1 MSSERRKREEE
12 EEATSSDASSTSTI
26 SSPTSKSV
34 RSPTDKLDE
43 AFQKYDTNK
52 DGFLSKDEFRE
63 VSVNNDAWIWM
74 LQITLPVLPVLHNT
88 SSFFNP
94 SVLCA
99 KAIIL
104 RKSLFQMMKGANAED
119 DKPNNRDGQVPL

>member
-1 MSSERRKREEE
+1 MSQLKNCVYDRSNVQYISIYFQASKRKMSSERRKRE

-63 VSVNNDAWIWM
+63 VSVNNDA
-74 LQITLPVLPVLHNT
+74 
-88 SSFFNP
+88 
-94 SVLCA
+94 
-99 KAIIL
+99 
-104 RKSLFQMMKGANAED
+104 
-119 DKPNNRDGQVPL
+119 